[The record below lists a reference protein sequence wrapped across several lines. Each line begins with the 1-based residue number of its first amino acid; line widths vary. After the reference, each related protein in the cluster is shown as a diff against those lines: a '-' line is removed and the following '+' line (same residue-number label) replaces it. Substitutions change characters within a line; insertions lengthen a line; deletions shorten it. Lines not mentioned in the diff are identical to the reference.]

1 MDIND
6 LKKNAAKAN
15 DTAKGVIKY
24 LVDCLYVY
32 QQGDDD
38 ALGYFGYILAKNFC
52 KEDSSS
58 PSGYKPS
65 PRYTSMIKRVRA
77 AKNTN
82 VVLSTMGGTWE
93 KDYKGVDP
101 DNYNL
106 NFGKETMAGKETRIF
121 INSGGHDLPFP
132 INVRQ
137 NNKGQ
142 WKIMSGLST
151 MCMGVRKTK
160 TEEGDF

>member
-38 ALGYFGYILAKNFC
+38 ALGYFGYILAKSFC

-93 KDYKGVDP
+93 KDYKGVYP

-106 NFGKETMAGKETRIF
+106 DFGK
-121 INSGGHDLPFP
+121 
-132 INVRQ
+132 
-137 NNKGQ
+137 
-142 WKIMSGLST
+142 
-151 MCMGVRKTK
+151 
-160 TEEGDF
+160 